1 MANEPMKRCSTPEV
15 LRETSVTVRRT
26 SEDGGDT
33 RGWRGCGGRPPPR
46 PGGMGRGTAHRRQL
60 AVCALGWPRET
71 EARGHV
77 DTCPE
82 RARRRRRPSP
92 PRELP
97 GTDRRLSRPPAG
109 RLRGDDAERK
119 DPEER
124 RTSAQNARRRK
135 LIYSDKKTRAAGSGG
150 EAEGQRQG
158 WVRGVRRAT
167 SPSFCAPGTHQGVG
181 RRWHLAEAV

>member
-15 LRETSVTVRRT
+15 LRETNVTVRHT

-33 RGWRGCGGRPPPR
+33 GAGGGVEGAPPPR

-71 EARGHV
+71 EARGHA

-92 PRELP
+92 PGNCP
-97 GTDRRLSRPPAG
+97 GQTDGCHGHRLGGSEGTMPSG
-109 RLRGDDAERK
+109 RTQR
-119 DPEER
+119 
-124 RTSAQNARRRK
+124 N
-135 LIYSDKKTRAAGSGG
+135 G
-150 EAEGQRQG
+150 E
-158 WVRGVRRAT
+158 
-167 SPSFCAPGTHQGVG
+167 
-181 RRWHLAEAV
+181 HLHKMLDGEN

>member
-15 LRETSVTVRRT
+15 LRETNVTVRHT

-33 RGWRGCGGRPPPR
+33 GAGGGVEGAPPQAGRNGTWHGPPETAGGVR
-46 PGGMGRGTAHRRQL
+46 PGVAQGNRGT
-60 AVCALGWPRET
+60 WPR
-71 EARGHV
+71 GHLSGASAAAAAAQP
-77 DTCPE
+77 T
-82 RARRRRRPSP
+82 
-92 PRELP
+92 RELP

-109 RLRGDDAERK
+109 RLREDDAERK

-158 WVRGVRRAT
+158 WVRGARRAT
-167 SPSFCAPGTHQGVG
+167 SPSFCAPSTHQGVG